1 MKNKRDLNFICAYA
15 DVYDMMNRPFVE
27 VYDELCE
34 IFDNLPCTPDDYIES
49 FMEKYSA
56 MNEYGLYIEI
66 KFQITVLGDSFFE
79 ACAEWDI

>member
-1 MKNKRDLNFICAYA
+1 MNRRDLKFIIAYA
-15 DVYDMMNRPFVE
+15 DVYDMMDRPFDE

-34 IFDNLPCTPDDYIES
+34 MFDNMPCTPDDYIES
-49 FMEKYSA
+49 FMKKYSA

-79 ACAEWDI
+79 ACEKWDI